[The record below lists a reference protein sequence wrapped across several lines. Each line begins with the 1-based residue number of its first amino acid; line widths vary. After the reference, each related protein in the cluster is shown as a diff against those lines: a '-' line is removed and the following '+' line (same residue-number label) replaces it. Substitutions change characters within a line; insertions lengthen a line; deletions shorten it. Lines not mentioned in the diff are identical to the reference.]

1 MEYDAPAAP
10 TLRDLFR
17 RVLRRRMLLLAISL
31 GVLAVVTA
39 WTFLATP
46 RYRSAALLR
55 IDSKNSSPAIPDALK
70 DIAGAAGGLGLGKD
84 ELDTDIGVLKSS
96 RMLDAT
102 IDALALTVLVTK
114 PADDRER
121 VLRARILDSTDVSG
135 TLTFTRR
142 VDGRY
147 DLTPAELEEAGKL
160 PATMAAGDSVRVG
173 SVMLALPENL
183 RAAGPP
189 KIKVRLLPRYQAQA
203 RIEKRLTI
211 RKQEGGSRLVEVA
224 FEDPDRRLAAAVIAR
239 LVREYVSY
247 ANAVDQV
254 ESGSRLDSLRS
265 AVATTHVQL
274 TAAEDQLRAFQSRSR
289 LIVPDAQAEQQVKRI
304 AAIDARNDAVRIERN
319 ALERLL
325 TLIRE
330 RSRGGADPTAF
341 RQLATFPSLISNR
354 AIQDLLQSLI
364 DLETKRS
371 TLTVTRTN
379 ENVEVQQ
386 LSSRIAEL
394 DSQLYRLGTQ
404 YLESL
409 DQQMTSTD
417 RAVSTLN
424 DTLDQLPAN
433 SLQYLRLLRERT
445 ILNETYLQL
454 VKQVKLSEIQD
465 LLRNE
470 KVRVIDSPHVANADD
485 PVFPRKGVQLL
496 LGALLAIT
504 LSLAVGIGVELW
516 SEGAP

>member
-1 MEYDAPAAP
+1 M
-10 TLRDLFR
+10 RDLFR
-17 RVLRRRMLLLAISL
+17 RVFRRRTLLLVTGL
-31 GVLAVVTA
+31 GVLVLVTA

-55 IDSKNSSPAIPDALK
+55 IESKNTSPSIPDALK
-70 DIAGAAGGLGLGKD
+70 DIAGAGGLGLGKD
-84 ELDTDIGVLKSS
+84 ELDTDIGVLRSA

-114 PADDRER
+114 PADDRSR

-142 VDGRY
+142 ADGRY
-147 DLTPAELEEAGKL
+147 DVAPSDLEPSATL
-160 PATMAAGDSVRVG
+160 PATLSGGDSIRVG
-173 SVMLALPENL
+173 SVMLTLPENL

-189 KIKVRLLPRYQAQA
+189 TIKVKLLPRYQAYA
-203 RIEKRLTI
+203 RLQKRLTI

-224 FEDPDRRLAAAVIAR
+224 FEDPDRRLAAALITR
-239 LVREYVSY
+239 LVREYVTY
-247 ANAVDQV
+247 ANAVDQT

-265 AVATTHVQL
+265 ALATTHVQL
-274 TAAEDQLRAFQSRSR
+274 TTAEDQLRSFQSRSR

-325 TLIRE
+325 ALIKE

-364 DLETKRS
+364 ELESKRS
-371 TLTVTRTN
+371 ALTVTRTN
-379 ENVEVQQ
+379 ENAEVQQ

-394 DSQLYRLGTQ
+394 EAQLYRLGNQ

-409 DQQMTSTD
+409 DQQMSSTD

-470 KVRVIDSPHVANADD
+470 KVRVIDAPHVANVDD
-485 PVFPRKGVQLL
+485 PVFPRKGVQLA
-496 LGALLAIT
+496 LGVLLAIT
-504 LSLAVGIGVELW
+504 LSLAVGVAAELW
-516 SEGAP
+516 SESAP

>member
-1 MEYDAPAAP
+1 MEYDSSSAP

-17 RVLRRRMLLLAISL
+17 RVFRRRTLLLVIGL
-31 GVLAVVTA
+31 GVLAIVTA

-55 IDSKNSSPAIPDALK
+55 IDSKNSSPSIPDALK
-70 DIAGAAGGLGLGKD
+70 DIAGAAGGLALGKD
-84 ELDTDIGVLKSS
+84 ELDTDIGVLRSA

-114 PADDRER
+114 PADDRTR
-121 VLRARILDSTDVSG
+121 VLRARILDSLDVSG
-135 TLTFTRR
+135 KLVFTRR
-142 VDGRY
+142 ADGRY
-147 DLTPAELEEAGKL
+147 DLSVDDLKGAGQVPAILS
-160 PATMAAGDSVRVG
+160 AGDSIRIG
-173 SVMLALPENL
+173 SVMLALPESL

-189 KIKVRLLPRYQAQA
+189 TIKVRLRPRYLTHE
-203 RIEKRLTI
+203 RLEKRLTI

-224 FEDPDRRLAAAVIAR
+224 FEDPDRQLAASFIAR
-239 LVREYVSY
+239 LVREYVTY
-247 ANAVDQV
+247 ANAVDRT

-265 AVATTHVQL
+265 ALASTRVQL
-274 TAAEDQLRAFQSRSR
+274 TTAEEQLRVFQSRSR
-289 LIVPDAQAEQQVKRI
+289 MIVPEAQAEQQVKRI

-319 ALERLL
+319 ALERLMA
-325 TLIRE
+325 LIRE
-330 RSRGGADPTAF
+330 RSRGGTDPTAF

-364 DLETKRS
+364 ELETKRS
-371 TLTVTRTN
+371 ALTVTRTS
-379 ENVEVQQ
+379 ENAEVQQ
-386 LSSRIAEL
+386 FSSRIAEL
-394 DSQLYRLGTQ
+394 ESQLYRLGNQ

-409 DQQMTSTD
+409 DQQMSSTD

-424 DTLDQLPAN
+424 DTLSQLPAN

-454 VKQVKLSEIQD
+454 IKQLKLYEIQD
-465 LLRNE
+465 LIRNE
-470 KVRVIDSPHVANADD
+470 KVRVIDVPHVANADD
-485 PVFPRKGVQLL
+485 PVFPRKAVQLV

-504 LSLAVGIGVELW
+504 LSLAIGIGVELW
-516 SEGAP
+516 SETAP

>member
-1 MEYDAPAAP
+1 MEYDSSTAP

-17 RVLRRRMLLLAISL
+17 RVLRRRALLLGIAL
-31 GVLAVVTA
+31 VVLALVTA

-46 RYRSAALLR
+46 RYKSAALLR
-55 IDSKNSSPAIPDALK
+55 IDSKNNSPSIPDALK

-84 ELDTDIGVLKSS
+84 ELDTDIGVLKSA

-114 PADDRER
+114 PSDDRAR
-121 VLRARILDSTDVSG
+121 VLRARIIDSTDVKG
-135 TLTFTRR
+135 TLVFARR
-142 VDGRY
+142 ADGRY
-147 DLTPAELEEAGKL
+147 DLTASDLEEAAKL
-160 PATMAAGDSVRVG
+160 PATVSAGDSVRVG
-173 SVMLALPENL
+173 SVMLTLPENL
-183 RAAGPP
+183 RAAGPST
-189 KIKVRLLPRYQAQA
+189 IKVRLLPRYVTEA
-203 RIEKRLTI
+203 RLQKRLTI

-224 FEDPDRRLAAAVIAR
+224 FEDPDRRLAASVIAR
-239 LVREYVSY
+239 LVREYVTY
-247 ANAVDQV
+247 ANAVDRT

-265 AVATTHVQL
+265 ALGTTQVQL
-274 TAAEDQLRAFQSRSR
+274 TSAEEQLRAFQSRSR
-289 LIVPDAQAEQQVKRI
+289 MIVPEAQAEQQVKRI

-325 TLIRE
+325 ALIRE
-330 RSRGGADPTAF
+330 RSRGGTDPTAF

-371 TLTVTRTN
+371 ALTVTRTN

-386 LSSRIAEL
+386 FTSRISEL
-394 DSQLYRLGTQ
+394 EGQLYRLGNQ

-409 DQQMTSTD
+409 DQQMSSTD

-424 DTLDQLPAN
+424 DTLNLLPST

-470 KVRVIDSPHVANADD
+470 KVRVIDAPHVANADD
-485 PVFPRKGVQLL
+485 PVFPRKGVQLV
-496 LGALLAIT
+496 LGALLAVT
-504 LSLAVGIGVELW
+504 LALAVGIGVELW
-516 SEGAP
+516 SEAAA